1 MKKLDAFVV
10 TSVVNNL
17 INMSDEDLQKVA
29 VLLAN
34 FPNGEKL
41 ADMIGFAIFDKSVVT
56 DDINS
61 YAYPEAQEIGR
72 AHV

>member
-1 MKKLDAFVV
+1 MSKMNGFVV

-17 INMSDEDLQKVA
+17 VNMSDKDLQEVA

-41 ADMIGFAIFDKSVVT
+41 ADLIGFALFDKSVV
-56 DDINS
+56 
-61 YAYPEAQEIGR
+61 AEE
-72 AHV
+72 VEVV